1 MRDQDWKNLWKAENA
16 GGSYAAEPPPWDY
29 RAKVLDF
36 LKPGTRLLDMAPG
49 DGEFLL
55 SLEHEP
61 GLTAA
66 VEGREPWFELCQKR
80 LAPLGISVKKYA
92 GAPGEEMPFP
102 DGSFDLILNRQA
114 PYDVKELWRVLAP
127 GGFFLTQQA
136 GGQNSRF
143 LAKRLLP
150 EKNRPGMDFNLENE
164 LPKFRSVGFRIMY
177 RNQAYPVGRFTS
189 LNVLRSHAE
198 SFPELFPGFSAEA
211 CLPQLLSLQRELEQ
225 RGFLENQEHWF
236 ILIAKKRS

>member
-1 MRDQDWKNLWKAENA
+1 MRDQDWKNFWKAENA
-16 GGSYAAEPPPWDY
+16 GGSYTAEPLPWDY

-36 LKPGTRLLDMAPG
+36 LKPDTRLLDMAPG
-49 DGEFLL
+49 NGDFLL
-55 SLEHEP
+55 SLGHEP
-61 GLTAA
+61 GFIAA
-66 VEGREPWFELCQKR
+66 AEGREPWFELCQKR
-80 LAPLGISVKKYA
+80 LSPLGIPVKKYA
-92 GAPGEEMPFP
+92 CVPGEEMPFP
-102 DGSFDLILNRQA
+102 DGSFDLILNRQV

-150 EKNRPGMDFNLENE
+150 EINRPGMDFNLENE

-189 LNVLRSHAE
+189 LNVLCGYAE

-211 CLPQLLSLQRELEQ
+211 CLPQLPALQRELEQ